1 MAEERA
7 APRSGSSLTG
17 SYLERGQVVEEEAGA
32 RRFTIPGGGGEEFE
46 TIAFFAQWNREFRK
60 QRKRKKVVST
70 DCTLI
75 FNQR

>member
-32 RRFTIPGGGGEEFE
+32 RRFSIPGGEFE